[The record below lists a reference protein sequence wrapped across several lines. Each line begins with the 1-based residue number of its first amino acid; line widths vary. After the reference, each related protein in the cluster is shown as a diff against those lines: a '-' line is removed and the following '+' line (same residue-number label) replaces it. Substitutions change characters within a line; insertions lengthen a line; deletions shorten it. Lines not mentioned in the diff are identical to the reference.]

1 MHILDYMKDH
11 FLFLDGG
18 MGTLLQEAGLQPGE
32 LPERWN
38 VSHPE
43 EIIRIQKSYYD
54 AGSNVVLSN
63 TFGANGL
70 KFDDEELEQLV
81 TAAVKNAREAARQ
94 STGTQEKFVALDIG
108 PLGKLLKPYG
118 DYEFEDAVAMYAKTV
133 KFGVAAGVGADLSRF
148 GQVP

>member
-1 MHILDYMKDH
+1 MNIREYMKDH

-70 KFDDEELEQLV
+70 KFDDEELETLV
-81 TAAVKNAREAARQ
+81 TAAVKNAREAASR
-94 STGTQEKFVALDIG
+94 STGTQEKYVAL
-108 PLGKLLKPYG
+108 
-118 DYEFEDAVAMYAKTV
+118 
-133 KFGVAAGVGADLSRF
+133 
-148 GQVP
+148 

>member
-1 MHILDYMKDH
+1 MNILDYMKDH

-70 KFDDEELEQLV
+70 KFDDEELETLV
-81 TAAVKNAREAARQ
+81 TAAVKMPAKRRRVPRERRR
-94 STGTQEKFVALDIG
+94 S
-108 PLGKLLKPYG
+108 
-118 DYEFEDAVAMYAKTV
+118 
-133 KFGVAAGVGADLSRF
+133 LSLWTS
-148 GQVP
+148 VL

>member
-1 MHILDYMKDH
+1 MKDH

-70 KFDDEELEQLV
+70 KFDDEELETLV
-81 TAAVKNAREAARQ
+81 TAAVKNAREAAAR

-108 PLGKLLKPYG
+108 PLGKLLKP
-118 DYEFEDAVAMYAKTV
+118 
-133 KFGVAAGVGADLSRF
+133 
-148 GQVP
+148 